1 MEQQMQAASL
11 QLDKLQNTLQ
21 DTHLQISQIKGLLGG
36 NLFILCPVKYNNFCL
51 GFSARMTVLQE
62 HQHQIVEALVAYD
75 EALETGDPSR
85 LGDNVLRPIASVASD
100 SDILLSPNSDRN
112 KVNGGTS
119 HFNVIELWFSFVQ

>member
-1 MEQQMQAASL
+1 MQAASL

-36 NLFILCPVKYNNFCL
+36 NLLILCPVKKKCCF

-62 HQHQIVEALVAYD
+62 HQHQIDEALVAYD